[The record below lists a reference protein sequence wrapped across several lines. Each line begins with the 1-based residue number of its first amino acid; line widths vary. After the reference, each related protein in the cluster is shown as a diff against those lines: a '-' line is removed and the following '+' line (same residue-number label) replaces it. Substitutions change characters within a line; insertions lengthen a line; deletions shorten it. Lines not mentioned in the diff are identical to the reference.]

1 MATTGSP
8 SHPGTSASLPG
19 RLVRTAS
26 ALSRLGLFDV
36 RGHLSARLD
45 ASHVLVTPRA
55 GERVP
60 PPASLSAADL
70 LAVDLR
76 TGDVVEGRWS
86 VPPDLPLSLAI
97 FRARPDVQAVA
108 LAQPPTA
115 LAFAA
120 ADRPLLPLTH
130 TESALVL
137 PRLPVFGRGE
147 LLDTPERGSA
157 LAGALGDR
165 PLALLPGQGVAAVGG
180 GVAEAG
186 MRCYQVELLAKINQL
201 AAPFGAALLVS
212 REDSARISAQKAPPE
227 DFQDYF
233 DAVAGSRPA
242 APAVPDP
249 ADRSEEG
256 LRRRVAAACRL
267 LYHHGLIE
275 HLEHVSVRLPD
286 LSGFLMSPRK
296 HLGQLEPED
305 LAVVGMDGAWQ
316 RGPLPPPPFLWFH
329 RDILAARPE
338 VEAIVHTHQSVARA
352 LVMAGRSVLP
362 LERAGAEWLRQPAPV
377 YAVPDLMFGERFR
390 QEALQLL
397 GQAAVFH
404 EASHGSDFLAQTVEE
419 ATVAAIHYER
429 QARLTHLA
437 AQLGDPRPLPEVVL
451 DRPPEEAPSALT
463 WWRYYLSESS
473 VSVSA

>member
-165 PLALLPGQGVAAVGG
+165 PLALLPGQGVRWEAVDANQARATLTDDAVSVTLQFRFNADGLIDT
-180 GVAEAG
+180 VHAEARGRTVGKRIVPTPWQGRFWNYQTRSG
-186 MRCYQVELLAKINQL
+186 MLVPLEGEVEKLIGKLCRGSETFERQVHHCAREGSTRERCGWRLRCCARAHVRAFTCATSGLAVCG
-201 AAPFGAALLVS
+201 ARSFGA
-212 REDSARISAQKAPPE
+212 EDPR
-227 DFQDYF
+227 
-233 DAVAGSRPA
+233 G
-242 APAVPDP
+242 
-249 ADRSEEG
+249 
-256 LRRRVAAACRL
+256 
-267 LYHHGLIE
+267 HHGLHIKIDMGNQTPSTPP
-275 HLEHVSVRLPD
+275 SVALPSSKRSITPC
-286 LSGFLMSPRK
+286 LCRTGS
-296 HLGQLEPED
+296 
-305 LAVVGMDGAWQ
+305 
-316 RGPLPPPPFLWFH
+316 
-329 RDILAARPE
+329 I
-338 VEAIVHTHQSVARA
+338 AIVTTAFTDIRRLS
-352 LVMAGRSVLP
+352 LGRP
-362 LERAGAEWLRQPAPV
+362 
-377 YAVPDLMFGERFR
+377 
-390 QEALQLL
+390 
-397 GQAAVFH
+397 
-404 EASHGSDFLAQTVEE
+404 T
-419 ATVAAIHYER
+419 
-429 QARLTHLA
+429 
-437 AQLGDPRPLPEVVL
+437 
-451 DRPPEEAPSALT
+451 PPS
-463 WWRYYLSESS
+463 
-473 VSVSA
+473 